1 MARINVNPTRM
12 ELGRLKKSLA
22 AAQKGHKLLKDERDE
37 LMRRFLETVR
47 EAKNLRE
54 DVEHEIMRSQKY
66 LRSAAAQ
73 LGPEKLK
80 TALLLPKDAL
90 YTDVDE
96 KSVMSVT
103 MPVFTAMQHSEKSYS
118 YGFAD
123 TVGDLDTAVDIIMD
137 IREKLLHLA
146 ELEKGAELMA
156 GEIERTRR
164 RVNALEYVMIPD
176 YLETIK
182 YITAKL
188 DENERSNSIRLLKVK
203 DMVIRDNLEAKH
215 SAEHV

>member
-47 EAKNLRE
+47 EAKGLRE
-54 DVEHEIMRSQKY
+54 RVDAQILKSQKY
-66 LRSAAAQ
+66 LQSAAAQ
-73 LGPEKLK
+73 LGPKRLK
-80 TALLLPKDAL
+80 TALLLPKDSL
-90 YTDVDE
+90 YTAVDE
-96 KSVMSVT
+96 KSVMSVAL
-103 MPVFTAMQHSEKSYS
+103 PVFTAAPRTENSYS

-123 TVGDLDTAVDIIMD
+123 TTGDLDTAVNILSDIGGD
-137 IREKLLHLA
+137 LLRLA
-146 ELEKGAELMA
+146 ELEKSAELMA

-176 YLETIK
+176 YRETIR
-182 YITAKL
+182 YIESKL

-203 DMVIRDNLEAKH
+203 DMVIRDNLEKKH
-215 SAEHV
+215 LAEK

>member
-47 EAKNLRE
+47 EAKGLRE
-54 DVEHEIMRSQKY
+54 RVDAQILKSQKY
-66 LRSAAAQ
+66 LQSAAAQ
-73 LGPEKLK
+73 LGPKRLK
-80 TALLLPKDAL
+80 TALLLPKDSL
-90 YTDVDE
+90 YTAVDE
-96 KSVMSVT
+96 KSVMSVAL
-103 MPVFTAMQHSEKSYS
+103 PVFTAAPHTENSYS

-123 TVGDLDTAVDIIMD
+123 TTGDLDTAVNILSDIGGD
-137 IREKLLHLA
+137 LLRLA
-146 ELEKGAELMA
+146 ELEKSAELMA

-176 YLETIK
+176 YRETIR
-182 YITAKL
+182 YIESKL

-203 DMVIRDNLEAKH
+203 DMVIRDNLEKKH
-215 SAEHV
+215 LAEK

>member
-47 EAKNLRE
+47 EAKGLRE
-54 DVEHEIMRSQKY
+54 MVDAQILKSQKY
-66 LRSAAAQ
+66 LQSAAAQ
-73 LGPEKLK
+73 LGPKRLK
-80 TALLLPKDAL
+80 TALLLPKDSL
-90 YTDVDE
+90 YTAVDE
-96 KSVMSVT
+96 KSVMSVAL
-103 MPVFTAMQHSEKSYS
+103 PVFTAAPHTENSYS

-123 TVGDLDTAVDIIMD
+123 TTGDLDTAVNILSDIGGD
-137 IREKLLHLA
+137 LLRLA
-146 ELEKGAELMA
+146 ELEKSAELMA

-176 YLETIK
+176 YRETIR
-182 YITAKL
+182 YIESKL

-203 DMVIRDNLEAKH
+203 DMVIRDNLEKKH
-215 SAEHV
+215 LAEK

>member
-47 EAKNLRE
+47 EAKDLRE
-54 DVEHEIMRSQKY
+54 RVDAQILKSQKY
-66 LRSAAAQ
+66 LQSAAAQ
-73 LGPEKLK
+73 LGPKRLK
-80 TALLLPKDAL
+80 TALLLPKDSL
-90 YTDVDE
+90 YTAVDE
-96 KSVMSVT
+96 KSVMSVAL
-103 MPVFTAMQHSEKSYS
+103 PVFTAAPHTENSYS

-123 TVGDLDTAVDIIMD
+123 TTGDLDTAVNILSDIGGD
-137 IREKLLHLA
+137 LLRLA
-146 ELEKGAELMA
+146 ELEKSAELMA

-176 YLETIK
+176 YRETIR
-182 YITAKL
+182 YIESKL

-203 DMVIRDNLEAKH
+203 DMVIRDNLEKKH
-215 SAEHV
+215 LAEK

>member
-47 EAKNLRE
+47 EAKGLRE
-54 DVEHEIMRSQKY
+54 MVDAQILKSQKY
-66 LRSAAAQ
+66 LQSAAAQ
-73 LGPEKLK
+73 LGPKRLK
-80 TALLLPKDAL
+80 TALLLPKDSL
-90 YTDVDE
+90 YTAVDE
-96 KSVMSVT
+96 KSVMSVAL
-103 MPVFTAMQHSEKSYS
+103 PVFTAAPHTENSYS

-123 TVGDLDTAVDIIMD
+123 TTGDLDTAVNILSDIGGD
-137 IREKLLHLA
+137 LLRLA
-146 ELEKGAELMA
+146 ELEKRAELMA

-176 YLETIK
+176 YRETIR
-182 YITAKL
+182 YIESKL

-203 DMVIRDNLEAKH
+203 DMVIRDNLEKKH
-215 SAEHV
+215 LAEK

>member
-1 MARINVNPTRM
+1 M

-47 EAKNLRE
+47 EAKGLRE
-54 DVEHEIMRSQKY
+54 RVDAQILKSQKY
-66 LRSAAAQ
+66 LQSAAAQ
-73 LGPEKLK
+73 LGPKRLK
-80 TALLLPKDAL
+80 TALLLPKDSL
-90 YTDVDE
+90 YTAVDE
-96 KSVMSVT
+96 KSVMSVAL
-103 MPVFTAMQHSEKSYS
+103 PVFTAAPRTENSYS

-123 TVGDLDTAVDIIMD
+123 TTGDLDTAVNILSDIGGD
-137 IREKLLHLA
+137 LLRLA
-146 ELEKGAELMA
+146 ELEKSAELMA

-176 YLETIK
+176 YRETIR
-182 YITAKL
+182 YIESKL

-203 DMVIRDNLEAKH
+203 DMVIRDNLEKKH
-215 SAEHV
+215 LAEK